1 MLERLGDGL
10 AVDVDDPVVARNQ
23 GRDGGGFG
31 HGDGEVPAGPVD
43 PLAVDDAAEVGDPA
57 GHLAPEDPLEIL
69 DFDAAPQLE
78 CLGAPA
84 EPPVA
89 SLAVD
94 VVAPVVLEVLGGGGC
109 GVEGFEG
116 GYHWKIRA

>member
-1 MLERLGDGL
+1 MLERFGDGL
-10 AVDVDDPVVARNQ
+10 PVDIDDPIVARDQ

-31 HGDGEVPAGPVD
+31 HGDGEVPARPVD
-43 PLAVDDAAEVGDPA
+43 ALAVDDAAEVRDPA
-57 GHLAPEDPLEIL
+57 GHLAPEDALEIL
-69 DFDAAPQLE
+69 DLDAAPELE
-78 CLGAPA
+78 GFGALA

-109 GVEGFEG
+109 GV
-116 GYHWKIRA
+116 